1 MEEVQLSAFDSWR
14 KFDHNMCEGT
24 ECQTVNSNIMSPY
37 FANGMLDIIKHQK
50 DFSFYLAI
58 FKMEATGH
66 FFKNKVQSQAIFTY
80 FTKFVEFR
88 ELVFSTQTAEATLTS
103 TGW

>member
-1 MEEVQLSAFDSWR
+1 
-14 KFDHNMCEGT
+14 MCEGT
-24 ECQTVNSNIMSPY
+24 ECQTLNSSIMSSY
-37 FANGMLDIIKHQK
+37 FANDMFDIVKRQK

-58 FKMEATGH
+58 FQIEAKSH

-88 ELVFSTQTAEATLTS
+88 ELVFST
-103 TGW
+103 

>member
-1 MEEVQLSAFDSWR
+1 MF
-14 KFDHNMCEGT
+14 
-24 ECQTVNSNIMSPY
+24 
-37 FANGMLDIIKHQK
+37 DIIKRQK

-58 FKMEATGH
+58 FQIEATGD

-88 ELVFSTQTAEATLTS
+88 ERRIINLNYTKLIYTHISFSYKVFLRYIQL
-103 TGW
+103 

>member
-1 MEEVQLSAFDSWR
+1 MEEVHLSAFDSWR

-24 ECQTVNSNIMSPY
+24 ECQTLNSSIMSPY
-37 FANGMLDIIKHQK
+37 FANDTFDIIKRQK

-58 FKMEATGH
+58 FEIEAI
-66 FFKNKVQSQAIFTY
+66 FLKIKVQSQAIFTY

-88 ELVFSTQTAEATLTS
+88 ELVFST
-103 TGW
+103 